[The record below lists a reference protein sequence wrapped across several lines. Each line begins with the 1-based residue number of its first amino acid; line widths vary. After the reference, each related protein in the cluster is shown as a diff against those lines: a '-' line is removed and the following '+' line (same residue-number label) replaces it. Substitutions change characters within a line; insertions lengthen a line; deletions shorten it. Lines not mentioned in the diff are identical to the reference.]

1 MNNNQS
7 PSIFSVAGVSI
18 RQDAEGRYC
27 LNDLHVAAV
36 KNGANKR
43 TTEPSRFLNTP
54 QTAQLVHALD
64 ITLNQR
70 NLSSISTSRG
80 RNGGTYVVV
89 ELVYA
94 YAMWISPAFYLD
106 VIGTYHAL
114 ATGNLDALPPAIA
127 DKMTPAMLQQFGGV
141 IKAVVHKQIEDAL
154 RVSLPAM
161 VEASIASRQL
171 SVRAGKTAGVLWKSF
186 GLPTKGMRGYPA
198 WFSHRLRQMGCE
210 MPSGRAEM
218 GGSTA
223 FLFDPDKVA
232 KAMKAGLHLACDQYV
247 QAKMGQGSLRLV
259 VAA

>member
-1 MNNNQS
+1 MKNNQS
-7 PSIFSVAGVSI
+7 LSIFSVAGVSI
-18 RQDAEGRYC
+18 RQDVEGRYC
-27 LNDLHVAAV
+27 LNDLHKAAGGDP
-36 KNGANKR
+36 KHQPAKFFANDSTKDLL
-43 TTEPSRFLNTP
+43 TEIQTSPDLEMTP
-54 QTAQLVHALD
+54 Y
-64 ITLNQR
+64 
-70 NLSSISTSRG
+70 STSKG
-80 RNGGTYVVV
+80 GKDKGTYVIR

-94 YAMWISPAFYLD
+94 YANWISPKFYLQ
-106 VIGTYHAL
+106 VIRTYDAL

-127 DKMTPAMLQQFGGV
+127 DKLTPAMLQQFGGV